1 MGKTARLINSRFKI
15 RKNNNTIPQTKLE
28 RFKSSM
34 KQIIITEE
42 QFRAPIQ
49 SKFDMLS
56 NRKMMIEVNGGIE
69 NCHQTFI
76 TNAGGV
82 SGKTQ
87 SLYEIMKD
95 ISLEKLTDTLD
106 SLSIDIKFSRTKE
119 KFYRYCFNLD
129 LINCNKY
136 HKKLLTLSLESMESL
151 AEEKGDIT
159 FIEDNS
165 INDKPYS
172 VNKNSGGYKEYCD
185 DQKRFNDFRIE
196 LINYT
201 IPQLI

>member
-49 SKFDMLS
+49 RNFDMWS

-76 TNAGGV
+76 TNVGGV

-136 HKKLLTLSLESMESL
+136 HKKLLTLGLESMESL

>member
-1 MGKTARLINSRFKI
+1 MVKKASLIKNRFKI
-15 RKNNNTIPQTKLE
+15 RKNNNTNPQTKLE

-49 SKFDMLS
+49 REFDIWS
-56 NRKMMIEVNGGIE
+56 GRKMMIEVNGGVE

-136 HKKLLTLSLESMESL
+136 HQKLLTLSLETMERL
-151 AEEKGDIT
+151 AEEPDD
-159 FIEDNS
+159 FALVMDNS
-165 INDKPYS
+165 INDEPFS
-172 VNKNSGGYKEYCD
+172 VNKNSSGYKTYCD
-185 DQKRFNDFRIE
+185 EQKKFNDYRIE

>member
-1 MGKTARLINSRFKI
+1 MGYPKSFKNRKVKNSIISTRL
-15 RKNNNTIPQTKLE
+15 E
-28 RFKSSM
+28 EHKSSM
-34 KQIIITEE
+34 KQIITNEE

-49 SKFDMLS
+49 SKFDMWS
-56 NRKMMIEVNGGIE
+56 HRKMMIEVNGGIE
-69 NCHQTFI
+69 NCHMTFI

-87 SLYEIMKD
+87 SLYEVMKD

-136 HKKLLTLSLESMESL
+136 HKKLLTLSLETMERL
-151 AEEKGDIT
+151 AEETDD
-159 FIEDNS
+159 FALVMDNS

-172 VNKNSGGYKEYCD
+172 VNKNSSGYKTYCD
-185 DQKRFNDFRIE
+185 DQKKFNDYRIE
-196 LINYT
+196 LINYI
-201 IPQLI
+201 IPQFI